1 MNISETDKADLPFPD
16 GTRQM
21 LSIVKTQNS
30 LLELI
35 ISPLLVF
42 VVEMGYHYGALAI
55 LELTI

>member
-55 LELTI
+55 LEL